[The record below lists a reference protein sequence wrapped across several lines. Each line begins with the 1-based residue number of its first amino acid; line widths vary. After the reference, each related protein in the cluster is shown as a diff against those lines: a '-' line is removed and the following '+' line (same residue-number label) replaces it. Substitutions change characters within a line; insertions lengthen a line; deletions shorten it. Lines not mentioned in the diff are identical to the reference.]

1 MAIISSGQIT
11 VGTAATLVDGT
22 STSDFR
28 LTIHNMNNDDG
39 IYLGGPGV
47 TITTGMQ
54 ILKLESLHFD
64 MSPSSELYAVADKAG
79 LKLGFLKQV

>member
-1 MAIISSGQIT
+1 MAITSGQVT
-11 VGTAATLVDGT
+11 VGLTATLVDGT

-39 IYLGGPGV
+39 IFIGGPGV
-47 TITTGMQ
+47 TIANGMQ
-54 ILKLESLHFD
+54 LLKLETLQLD
-64 MSPSSELYAVADKAG
+64 MSPMSELYAVANKAN

>member
-1 MAIISSGQIT
+1 MALISSGQLT

-39 IYLGGPGV
+39 IFIGGPNV
-47 TITTGMQ
+47 TIATGMQ
-54 ILKLESLHFD
+54 LLKLETIQLQ
-64 MSPSSELYAVADKAG
+64 MTPMSELYAVANKAN

>member
-1 MAIISSGQIT
+1 MALISSGQVT
-11 VGTAATLVDGT
+11 VGTVATLVDGT

-39 IYLGGPGV
+39 IFIGGPGV
-47 TITTGMQ
+47 TIANGMQ
-54 ILKLESLHFD
+54 LLKLETLHLQ
-64 MSPSSELYAVADKAG
+64 MSPMSELYAVANKAN

>member
-1 MAIISSGQIT
+1 MALISSGQVT
-11 VGTAATLVDGT
+11 VGTTPTLVDGT

-39 IYLGGPGV
+39 IFIGGPGV
-47 TITTGMQ
+47 TINNGMQ
-54 ILKLESLHFD
+54 LIKLETLQLQ
-64 MSPSSELYAVADKAG
+64 MSPSSELYAVANKAN

>member
-1 MAIISSGQIT
+1 MAIISSGQLA
-11 VGTAATLVDGT
+11 VGTVATIVDGT

-39 IYLGGPGV
+39 IYIGGPDV
-47 TITTGMQ
+47 TIANGMQ
-54 ILKLESLHFD
+54 LLKLETLQLQ
-64 MSPSSELYAVADKAG
+64 MSPSSELYAVADKLG

>member
-1 MAIISSGQIT
+1 MAVISSGQVT
-11 VGTAATLVDGT
+11 VGTVATLVDGT

-39 IYLGGPGV
+39 IFIGGPNV
-47 TITTGMQ
+47 TIATGMQ
-54 ILKLESLHFD
+54 LLKLETMHLQ
-64 MSPSSELYAVADKAG
+64 MSPSSELYAVANKAN

>member
-1 MAIISSGQIT
+1 MAVISSGQVT
-11 VGTAATLVDGT
+11 VGTVATLIDGT

-39 IYLGGPGV
+39 IYIGGPNV
-47 TITTGMQ
+47 TIANGMQ
-54 ILKLESLHFD
+54 LLKLETLQLD
-64 MSPSSELYAVADKAG
+64 MSPMTELYAVADKAN

>member
-1 MAIISSGQIT
+1 MALISSGQVT
-11 VGTAATLVDGT
+11 VGTVATLVDGT

-39 IYLGGPGV
+39 IFIGGPNV
-47 TITTGMQ
+47 TIADGMQ
-54 ILKLESLHFD
+54 LLKLETLHLQ
-64 MSPSSELYAVADKAG
+64 MSPMSELYAVANKAN

>member
-1 MAIISSGQIT
+1 MALISSGQVT
-11 VGTAATLVDGT
+11 VGTAATLIDGT

-39 IYLGGPGV
+39 IFIGGKGV
-47 TITTGMQ
+47 TIANGIQ
-54 ILKLESLHFD
+54 LLKLETIQFD
-64 MSPSSELYAVADKAG
+64 MSPMSELYAVANKAN

>member
-1 MAIISSGQIT
+1 MAVISSGQVT
-11 VGTAATLVDGT
+11 VGTVATLVDGT

-39 IYLGGPGV
+39 IFIGGKGV
-47 TITTGMQ
+47 TINDGMQ
-54 ILKLESLHFD
+54 LLKLETLQLD
-64 MSPSSELYAVADKAG
+64 MSPMSELYAVANKAN

>member
-1 MAIISSGQIT
+1 MAVISSGQLT
-11 VGTAATLVDGT
+11 VGTVATLVDGT

-39 IYLGGPGV
+39 IFIGGPDV
-47 TITTGMQ
+47 TIANGMQ
-54 ILKLESLHFD
+54 LLKLETLRLD
-64 MSPSSELYAVADKAG
+64 MSPMSELYAVANKQN

>member
-1 MAIISSGQIT
+1 MAVISSGQVT
-11 VGTAATLVDGT
+11 VGTVATLIDGT

-39 IYLGGPGV
+39 IYIGGPNV
-47 TITTGMQ
+47 TIATGMQ
-54 ILKLESLHFD
+54 LLKLETLQLD
-64 MSPSSELYAVADKAG
+64 MSPSSELYAVADKLN

>member
-1 MAIISSGQIT
+1 MALISSGQVT
-11 VGTAATLVDGT
+11 VGTTATLVDGT

-39 IYLGGPGV
+39 IFIGGPNV
-47 TITTGMQ
+47 TIANGMQ
-54 ILKLESLHFD
+54 LLKLETLQLD
-64 MSPSSELYAVADKAG
+64 MSPMTELYAVADKAN

>member
-1 MAIISSGQIT
+1 MAVISSGQLT
-11 VGTAATLVDGT
+11 VGTVATLVDGT

-39 IYLGGPGV
+39 IFIGGPGV
-47 TITTGMQ
+47 TINDGMQ
-54 ILKLESLHFD
+54 LLKLETLQFQ
-64 MSPSSELYAVADKAG
+64 MSPSSELYAVANKAN

>member
-1 MAIISSGQIT
+1 MSIISSGQLT
-11 VGTAATLVDGT
+11 VGTVATLVDGT

-39 IYLGGPGV
+39 IFIGGPGV

-54 ILKLESLHFD
+54 LLKLETIQFQ
-64 MSPSSELYAVADKAG
+64 MSPSSELYAVADKAN
-79 LKLGFLKQV
+79 LKLGYLKQV

>member
-1 MAIISSGQIT
+1 MALISSGQVT

-39 IYLGGPGV
+39 IFIGGPNV
-47 TITTGMQ
+47 TIANGMQ
-54 ILKLESLHFD
+54 LLKLETLQLD
-64 MSPSSELYAVADKAG
+64 MSPMSELYAVANKAN

>member
-1 MAIISSGQIT
+1 MALISSGQVT
-11 VGTAATLVDGT
+11 VGTVATLVDGT

-39 IYLGGPGV
+39 IFIGGPDV
-47 TITTGMQ
+47 TIANGMQ
-54 ILKLESLHFD
+54 LLKLETLQLQ
-64 MSPSSELYAVADKAG
+64 MSPMSELYAVANKAN

>member
-1 MAIISSGQIT
+1 MPITSGQVT

-39 IYLGGPGV
+39 IFIGGPGV
-47 TITTGMQ
+47 TITNGMQ
-54 ILKLESLHFD
+54 LLKLETLQLD
-64 MSPSSELYAVADKAG
+64 MSPMTELYAVANKEN

>member
-1 MAIISSGQIT
+1 MARISSGQVT
-11 VGTAATLVDGT
+11 VGTVATLVDGT

-39 IYLGGPGV
+39 IFIGGPGV
-47 TITTGMQ
+47 TINDGMQ
-54 ILKLESLHFD
+54 LLKLETLQLQ
-64 MSPSSELYAVADKAG
+64 MSPSSELYAVANKAN

>member
-1 MAIISSGQIT
+1 MAVISSGQVT
-11 VGTAATLVDGT
+11 VGTSATLVDGT

-39 IYLGGPGV
+39 IFIGGPDV
-47 TITTGMQ
+47 TINNGMQ
-54 ILKLESLHFD
+54 LLKLETMHLH
-64 MSPSSELYAVADKAG
+64 MSPSSELYAVANKAN

>member
-1 MAIISSGQIT
+1 MARISSGQVT
-11 VGTAATLVDGT
+11 VGTVATLVDGT

-39 IYLGGPGV
+39 IFIGGPGV
-47 TITTGMQ
+47 TINDGMQ
-54 ILKLESLHFD
+54 LLKLETLQFQ
-64 MSPSSELYAVADKAG
+64 MSPSSELYAVANKAN

>member
-1 MAIISSGQIT
+1 MAVISSGQVT
-11 VGTAATLVDGT
+11 VGTVATLIDGT

-39 IYLGGPGV
+39 IFIGGPGV
-47 TITTGMQ
+47 TINDGMQ
-54 ILKLESLHFD
+54 LLKLETMQLQ
-64 MSPSSELYAVADKAG
+64 MSPSSELYAVANKAN

>member
-1 MAIISSGQIT
+1 VPIISSGQLT

-39 IYLGGPGV
+39 IYIGGPGV
-47 TITTGMQ
+47 TIATGMQ
-54 ILKLESLHFD
+54 LLKLETLRID
-64 MSPSSELYAVADKAG
+64 MSPSSELYAVADKQN

>member
-1 MAIISSGQIT
+1 MALISSGQVT
-11 VGTAATLVDGT
+11 VGTTATLVDGT

-39 IYLGGPGV
+39 IYIGGPNV
-47 TITTGMQ
+47 TIATGMQ
-54 ILKLESLHFD
+54 LLKLETLQLD
-64 MSPSSELYAVADKAG
+64 MSPMTELYAVADKAN

>member
-1 MAIISSGQIT
+1 MALISSGQVT
-11 VGTAATLVDGT
+11 VGLTATLVDGT

-39 IYLGGPGV
+39 IFIGGPNV
-47 TITTGMQ
+47 TIANGMQ
-54 ILKLESLHFD
+54 LLKLETLQLQ
-64 MSPSSELYAVADKAG
+64 MSPMTELYAVANKAN